1 MGPCPLFIRK
11 ARAAGQTAPEITRD
25 RPRCGRLAMRLAG
38 VLEARAFSEI
48 EITRDHPRPSET
60 IRDHPRSPETTPRP
74 PRGHP
79 EITRGCRTRR
89 ESAASSRCM
98 SGRGLCEAG
107 DGQDMST
114 THPRHVQ
121 QVWPG
126 LPSGVVASRAGTIMA
141 AAGAGLPRLMWRDVA
156 LQPCAVQQR
165 YAAASHRIYA
175 LDVE

>member
-1 MGPCPLFIRK
+1 
-11 ARAAGQTAPEITRD
+11 
-25 RPRCGRLAMRLAG
+25 MRLAG
-38 VLEARAFSEI
+38 VLEARVFSEI
-48 EITRDHPRPSET
+48 EITRDHPRSPEI
-60 IRDHPRSPETTPRP
+60 IRDHPEITPRS
-74 PRGHP
+74 P

-141 AAGAGLPRLMWRDVA
+141 AAGAGPPRLMWRDVA